1 MPNENHVLEGYSDL
15 EKGAYL
21 CTLASIAT
29 ADRQASDEELDYIE
43 ALCDAANLSD
53 KQKQVILNSATEL
66 SGEDLNKC
74 LDVLRTSE
82 LKYSLLADLMAFGGA
97 DKNYS
102 VEEKESVQ
110 RIADYLQI
118 NQQQFS
124 LLNEFTNKTA
134 AANISPEEIKKPD
147 FLSSLGLKD
156 KFQSAGIN
164 QNSLLKGLLGVAGPL
179 ILARLV
185 SGGLRRRGNFNQRS
199 NSGLGGLGGGFGSI
213 ISMINGG
220 RGMGS
225 AGGLLSRVLG
235 RGF

>member
-1 MPNENHVLEGYSDL
+1 MPNENQVLEDYNDL

-21 CTLASIAT
+21 CTIASIAT
-29 ADRQASDEELDYIE
+29 ADRHASDEELDYIE
-43 ALCDAANLSD
+43 ALCDAAKLSD
-53 KQKQVILNSATEL
+53 QQKQVILNSATEL

-74 LDVLRTSE
+74 LDVLKTSE
-82 LKYSLLADLMAFGGA
+82 LKYSLLAELMAFGGA

-102 VEEKESVQ
+102 VDEKESVQ

-134 AANISPEEIKKPD
+134 AANVPPEEIKKPD

-156 KFQSAGIN
+156 KFQNAGIN
-164 QNSLLKGLLGVAGPL
+164 QNNFLKGLLGIAGPI

-185 SGGLRRRGNFNQRS
+185 SGGLKRRGSFNQHS
-199 NSGLGGLGGGFGSI
+199 NSGLSGGFGSI

-225 AGGLLSRVLG
+225 AGGLLSRILG